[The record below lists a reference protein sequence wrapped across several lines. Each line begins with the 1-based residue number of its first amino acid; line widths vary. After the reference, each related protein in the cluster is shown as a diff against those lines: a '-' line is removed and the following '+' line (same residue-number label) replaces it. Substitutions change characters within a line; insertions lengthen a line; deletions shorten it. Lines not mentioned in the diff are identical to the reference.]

1 MALSSNEAALA
12 PHDSHRPPI
21 FRSSSPLPIQHYT
34 AELKR
39 SSSLSRTPWVSVSQV
54 VSVAFLAIVL
64 VIQLIISSHV
74 RIGTTF
80 QDLGGTGASLDSVAI
95 CPNTPVLQEPL
106 PISRPYKM
114 ALLEQAR
121 RVAAEFE
128 YPPENVNKGVKEFIR
143 QMGALKRIRDIE
155 YGLLIGMV

>member
-1 MALSSNEAALA
+1 M
-12 PHDSHRPPI
+12 
-21 FRSSSPLPIQHYT
+21 
-34 AELKR
+34 
-39 SSSLSRTPWVSVSQV
+39 
-54 VSVAFLAIVL
+54 L